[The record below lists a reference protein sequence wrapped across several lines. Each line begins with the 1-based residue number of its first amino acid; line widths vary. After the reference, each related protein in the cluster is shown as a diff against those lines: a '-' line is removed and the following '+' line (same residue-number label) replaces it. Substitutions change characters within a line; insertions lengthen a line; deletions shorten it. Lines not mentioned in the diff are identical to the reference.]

1 MSRPLHS
8 EPTRPK
14 ELWRVFPSGSCQ
26 AQWDVD
32 VHVGCATHAQLS
44 RCVQSSHSVTGRS
57 PTRGLRKFCEYKPL
71 LYNGSYSKNV
81 GSETGNRTKQSLVS
95 FGDRGLPTQRER
107 RPNEL
112 WRRFLRRG
120 GQSAAQEE
128 TTDQRRQAG
137 RCEREGGGRG
147 TRDRQRPL
155 LQLDG
160 QPDGGGGLG
169 HAPARLLAEAVNVAP
184 TPAGA
189 GRVANSKVTRSKPA
203 SVVAVTC
210 RSTCRP
216 PSVPEDGV
224 HEKAVSAEARP
235 TPGTSPAS
243 TTTMHATKPRV
254 SMVATPPSFPLYFRF
269 GRTLRFRGFSRGG
282 FRRRLAV
289 AGAFHEEQQAHHRAD
304 PDPGPLRDGRPQ
316 RAGPPQ

>member
-26 AQWDVD
+26 AQRDVD

-137 RCEREGGGRG
+137 RCEREGGVGEPVTG
-147 TRDRQRPL
+147 S
-155 LQLDG
+155 
-160 QPDGGGGLG
+160 
-169 HAPARLLAEAVNVAP
+169 ARC
-184 TPAGA
+184 
-189 GRVANSKVTRSKPA
+189 
-203 SVVAVTC
+203 C
-210 RSTCRP
+210 RSTVSRTGAVDWVTRQHAFWPRP
-216 PSVPEDGV
+216 RIQVRNPS
-224 HEKAVSAEARP
+224 EASDTAASVR
-235 TPGTSPAS
+235 TGSPG
-243 TTTMHATKPRV
+243 
-254 SMVATPPSFPLYFRF
+254 
-269 GRTLRFRGFSRGG
+269 LRSRG
-282 FRRRLAV
+282 
-289 AGAFHEEQQAHHRAD
+289 
-304 PDPGPLRDGRPQ
+304 
-316 RAGPPQ
+316 